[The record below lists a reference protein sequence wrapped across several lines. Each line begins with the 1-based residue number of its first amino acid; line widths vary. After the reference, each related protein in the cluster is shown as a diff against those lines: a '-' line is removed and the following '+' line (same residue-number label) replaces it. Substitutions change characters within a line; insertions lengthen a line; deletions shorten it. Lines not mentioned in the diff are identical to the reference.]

1 MFLER
6 VVKNRI
12 LKKKKKKRNKKKNR
26 VHCKFHSN
34 SNGGDT
40 TEREDGEWK

>member
-6 VVKNRI
+6 VGKNRI
-12 LKKKKKKRNKKKNR
+12 LQKKKKKRNKKKNR

>member
-1 MFLER
+1 MFLES
-6 VVKNRI
+6 VGKNRI
-12 LKKKKKKRNKKKNR
+12 LQKKKKKRNKKKNR

>member
-6 VVKNRI
+6 VGK
-12 LKKKKKKRNKKKNR
+12 KQDSSKKKKKRNKKKNR

>member
-6 VVKNRI
+6 VGK
-12 LKKKKKKRNKKKNR
+12 KQDSSKKKKKRNKKKNR

-40 TEREDGEWK
+40 TEREDDEWK